1 MNTLIKYFVILFSVL
16 SLFLGIAGKM
26 FATAVP
32 SGIHPTTPHESQYA
46 PSELHGQFWIDPIIE
61 SKVESDFSFE
71 LLSFLVFI
79 AAGVGFIQ
87 ALLFLGTHAWN
98 SSIVQINLNLSTL
111 HRPWY
116 ILYHNIKVDLI
127 TP

>member
-1 MNTLIKYFVILFSVL
+1 MNTLIKYFVILFSVF

-26 FATAVP
+26 FATSVP
-32 SGIHPTTPHESQYA
+32 AGIYHTNQHETQYTPR
-46 PSELHGQFWIDPIIE
+46 ELHSQFWIDPISE
-61 SKVESDFSFE
+61 SKVESDFEFE

-79 AAGVGFIQ
+79 AAGIGFIQ

-98 SSIVQINLNLSTL
+98 SSIEQINRSLSTL

-116 ILYHNIKVDLI
+116 ILYHNLKVDLI
-127 TP
+127 KS